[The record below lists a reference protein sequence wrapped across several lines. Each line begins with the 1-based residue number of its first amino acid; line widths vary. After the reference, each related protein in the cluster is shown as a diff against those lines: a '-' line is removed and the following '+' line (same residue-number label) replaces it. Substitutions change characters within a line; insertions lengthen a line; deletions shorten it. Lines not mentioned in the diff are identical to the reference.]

1 MFNKQAVSDRQQYVL
16 MGKDTFVEE
25 APGNIFSLCP
35 MRHLLLVMLS
45 LLLFS
50 GADAEDREL
59 AGIFSRNGVKG
70 TMVIVSLHSGKTFIH
85 DESRASRRLPAASTF
100 KILNTLIALEERA
113 VAGKEEVV
121 RWDGHRYDYPEWNR
135 DQTLES
141 AFRAS
146 CVWYY
151 QELARRVGAGKYREY
166 VGKCSYGELEEPF
179 DGMRFWLDGSL
190 RISAIEQV
198 EFLRKVFCREL
209 PFRATSFD
217 TLREIM
223 VVGNTRAYTLRAKT
237 GWATAGDPQI
247 GWYVGYVET
256 AGEVWFFAAN
266 IDLHGQPELPLRQ
279 AVTLEALHAKG
290 IID

>member
-1 MFNKQAVSDRQQYVL
+1 MRLFLPVMFA
-16 MGKDTFVEE
+16 
-25 APGNIFSLCP
+25 
-35 MRHLLLVMLS
+35 

-59 AGIFSRNGVKG
+59 ARIFSGNGVEG
-70 TMVIVSLHSGKTFIH
+70 TMAIVSLHSGKTFVH
-85 DESRASRRLPAASTF
+85 DESRARRRLPAASTF

-113 VAGKEEVV
+113 VEGKDEVIG
-121 RWDGHRYDYPEWNR
+121 WDGSMYDFPDWNR

-141 AFRAS
+141 AFRVS
-146 CVWYY
+146 CVWCY

-166 VGKCSYGELEEPF
+166 VRRCSYGELAEPF
-179 DGMRFWLDGSL
+179 DGTRFWLDGSL

-198 EFLRKVFCREL
+198 EFLRRVFCREL
-209 PFRATSFD
+209 PFRQASFD

-223 VVGNTRAYTLRAKT
+223 VAGKTPAYTLRAKS
-237 GWATAGDPQI
+237 GWAAASDPQI

-256 AGEVWFFAAN
+256 ADDVWFFATN
-266 IDLHGQPELPLRQ
+266 IDLHGPKELPVRQ
-279 AVTLEALHAKG
+279 ALTLEALRAKG